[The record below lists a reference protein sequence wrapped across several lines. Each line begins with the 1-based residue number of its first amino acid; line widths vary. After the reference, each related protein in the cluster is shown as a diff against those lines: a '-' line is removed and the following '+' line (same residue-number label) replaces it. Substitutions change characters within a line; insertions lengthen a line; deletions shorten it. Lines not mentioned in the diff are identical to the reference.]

1 MTSVRLS
8 LIAAIAENRVIGV
21 RNTLPWHLPAD
32 LKYFRRLTVGH
43 PIILGRRNYESI
55 GRPLPERTN
64 IVITRR
70 TDYSA
75 PGCRVVHTLEAA
87 LAAANGTSEIFIV
100 GGAEV
105 YAQTLAQADR
115 LYLTFVHAVVP
126 GDTFFPEF
134 DLREWRELAREYHAA
149 DEKHAHAFSFV
160 TLERLRPK

>member
-1 MTSVRLS
+1 M
-8 LIAAIAENRVIGV
+8 AAIAENRVIGV